1 MNWSWKFVA
10 EIAPNLVHGFRVT
23 ILVTLVSYAAAL
35 ALGLIFTLARMSS
48 VKPLGNAVQLL
59 SEGIR
64 RTPLL
69 VQLYFLFYVLPD
81 FGILLSPLT
90 AGIIGLATHNA
101 AYISEVY
108 RAGIDNVSDGQ
119 WEAAKACNLTRAQA
133 WIQVILPQAIPPM
146 IAPLGNYL
154 IAMFKESALLS
165 AITVLEFMGSAMAE
179 ADYNYR
185 YLEPITIVALGYLAA
200 SLTSA
205 AGIKL
210 LEKRFS
216 HYAA

>member
-10 EIAPNLVHGFRVT
+10 EIAPNLVQGFRVT

-48 VKPLGNAVQLL
+48 VKSVRKTAQLL

-81 FGILLSPLT
+81 FGILLSPLA
-90 AGIIGLATHNA
+90 AGIIGLAVHNA

-108 RAGIDNVSDGQ
+108 RAGIDNVSVGQ
-119 WEAAKACNLTRAQA
+119 WESAKACNLTRAQA
-133 WIQVILPQAIPPM
+133 WIHVILPQAIPPM
-146 IAPLGNYL
+146 IAPLGNYM

-200 SLTSA
+200 SLTSV
-205 AGIKL
+205 AGIKV
-210 LEKRFS
+210 LEKRFNR
-216 HYAA
+216 YAA

>member
-10 EIAPNLVHGFRVT
+10 EITPNLVHGFEVT
-23 ILVTLVSYAAAL
+23 IIVTLVSYVAAL
-35 ALGLIFTLARMSS
+35 ALGLVFALARMSS
-48 VKPLGNAVQLL
+48 LKLLGKAVQLL

-81 FGILLSPLT
+81 LGILLSPLA
-90 AGIIGLATHNA
+90 AGIIGLAVHNA

-108 RAGIDNVSDGQ
+108 RAGIDNVSVGQ

-133 WIQVILPQAIPPM
+133 WKSIILPQAIPPM

-165 AITVLEFMGSAMAE
+165 AITVREFMGAAMTE

-185 YLEPITIVALGYLAA
+185 YLEPITIVALGFLIA
-200 SLTSA
+200 SLASA
-205 AGIKL
+205 AGIKF
-210 LEKRFS
+210 LEKRLS
-216 HYAA
+216 RYGA